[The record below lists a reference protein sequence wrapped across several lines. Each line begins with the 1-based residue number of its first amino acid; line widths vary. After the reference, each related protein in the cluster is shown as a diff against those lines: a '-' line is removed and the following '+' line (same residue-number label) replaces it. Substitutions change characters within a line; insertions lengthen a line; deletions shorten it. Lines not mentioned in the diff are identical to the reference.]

1 MGKAKVKIQITIQSS
16 FCQYINKTEPTRISK
31 NNVPILKSIVL
42 PSLGI
47 FLQGFLF
54 QSGAG
59 GKSRGGG
66 WRGESVRRCKA

>member
-1 MGKAKVKIQITIQSS
+1 MEEGKSQNSNHLFANIL
-16 FCQYINKTEPTRISK
+16 TRHIAHQDLK
-31 NNVPILKSIVL
+31 KNVPILKSIAL
-42 PSLGI
+42 PSVGI